1 MEYGA
6 SILVILACLVIE
18 AFFSGSEI
26 AIVSASRI
34 KLRHEAAQGSRG
46 ASIALKM
53 LEKPEW
59 LLSTTLIGTNIAVVA
74 NTTVATGLTIELLG
88 EKYAWVAVLLV
99 APLIWIFGEIV
110 PKSAFQQR
118 ADEIT
123 PITIFVLRFFS
134 FVFWPILAVFAGL
147 SWLLSRMFGGEE
159 TNPFTLREEARAMIE
174 MSPAHGD
181 ILPGEKSMIRRVF
194 NFSETTA
201 GEIMVPLIEVVG
213 IEKASTCG
221 DAVRCAVESR
231 HKRLP
236 VFDGR
241 IDRIVGSINTLDL
254 LLEASDSPIEPFVR
268 PVSYVPD
275 SKGIETLLA
284 EFSQGDV
291 TAVVVDEFGG
301 SEGIVMLEDVLE
313 EVVGNLEDEFDETTL
328 IEPAI
333 RKMGENH
340 YIVSARVETD
350 TLGRRLNID
359 LLEGDYETLGGLLN
373 SLVGEIPAVGQDITC
388 GAITF
393 TVLRATKRAVQEVR
407 IRW

>member
-1 MEYGA
+1 MEYVVPVM
-6 SILVILACLVIE
+6 IILACLFIE

-26 AIVSASRI
+26 AIVSANRI
-34 KLRHEAAQGSRG
+34 RLRHDAAQGSHG

-59 LLSTTLIGTNIAVVA
+59 LLSTTLIGTNFAVVT
-74 NTTVATGLTIELLG
+74 NTTVATGLMIDLLG
-88 EKYAWVAVLLV
+88 EKYAWVAILLV

-123 PITIFVLRFFS
+123 PKTIFPLRFFS
-134 FVFWPILAVFAGL
+134 VVFWPILAIFAGL
-147 SWLLSRMFGGEE
+147 SWLLSRMFGGGE
-159 TNPFTLREEARAMIE
+159 TNPFTLREETRAMIE
-174 MSPAHGD
+174 MSPAKGD
-181 ILPGEKSMIRRVF
+181 ILPGEQSMIRRVF

-236 VFDGR
+236 VFEGR

-254 LLEASDSPIEPFVR
+254 LLEAPDAPIEPFVR

-275 SKGIETLLA
+275 SKGIEALLT

-313 EVVGNLEDEFDETTL
+313 EVVGDLEDEFDETTL
-328 IEPAI
+328 VEPTI
-333 RKMGENH
+333 RKLGKNR
-340 YIVSARVETD
+340 YVVNARVETD
-350 TLGRRLNID
+350 MLSRRLGIT
-359 LLEGDYETLGGLLN
+359 LPEGDYETLGGLLN
-373 SLVGEIPAVGQDITC
+373 SLAGEIPVVGQRITC
-388 GAITF
+388 GDITF
-393 TVLRATKRAVQEVR
+393 TVRRATEQAVQEVR